1 MKTNHYCPIPF
12 HHIAI
17 RPNGTVQ
24 PCCAFRWNEIPEDFT
39 LEYKNLFHDHPFMKK
54 IRADLRED
62 KPVRGCGECY
72 KAERLTGRS
81 MRTEYIMEERLG
93 FSETPP
99 DEPEL
104 TYIDLA
110 LSNVCNNRCRMCN
123 YELSTNW
130 YSDSKKLGIDIPRGL
145 IEHRN
150 NFDDIDFSKLTY
162 IKMIGGE
169 PLMEQDK
176 FIDVLNRCNLE
187 NMNILITTNTTV
199 RPNEELTTLLKKCK
213 KVRWNLSIDAY
224 GPLNDYLRK
233 GSKWEEVEENL
244 HWFAKTFPDNVNVNG
259 VISIYNI
266 NNFFKLAEYVQAHY
280 KWCKVAFNIIDG
292 SEWMHPRNIPD
303 SVKQTIVDIIK
314 TNKHQAVPRAIDAI
328 MQDGGDFCNFIER
341 DKKLSAIRSEDWIDK
356 NPELYEIIKEEHNAT
371 VGLIIDTIRLNIKE

>member
-1 MKTNHYCPIPF
+1 MTTTKHYCPIPF

-24 PCCAFRWNEIPEDFT
+24 PCCAFKWNEIPEDFT
-39 LEYKNLFHDHPFMKK
+39 LGYKNLFLEHPFMQK
-54 IRADLRED
+54 IRQDLRED
-62 KPVRGCGECY
+62 KPVAGCSGCY
-72 KAERLTGRS
+72 KAEQLTGKS
-81 MRTEYIMEERLG
+81 MRTEYIEEERLG
-93 FSETPP
+93 FSDTPP

-145 IEHRN
+145 IEHKN
-150 NFDDIDFSKLTY
+150 NFDDLDFSKLTY

-176 FIDVLNRCNLE
+176 FIDILKRCNLSK
-187 NMNILITTNTTV
+187 MNILITTNSTV
-199 RPNEELTTLLKKCK
+199 RPNDELLSLLMQCK
-213 KVRWNLSIDAY
+213 KVRWNLSIDAH

-233 GSKWEEVEENL
+233 GSHWENVKSNL
-244 HWFAKTFPDNVNVNG
+244 HWFAEKFPKNINVNG

-266 NNFFKLAEYVQAHY
+266 NNFFELSDYVASHY
-280 KWCKVAFNIIDG
+280 SWCRTAFNIIDG
-292 SEWMHPRNIPD
+292 VDWMHPKHLPEEIKKFVIGKIQKHPHI
-303 SVKQTIVDIIK
+303 SV
-314 TNKHQAVPRAIDAI
+314 NRAIDAI
-328 MQDGGDFCNFIER
+328 QQLGDFKEFVVM
-341 DKKLSAIRSEDWIDK
+341 DKKLSDIRNEHWADL
-356 NPELYEIIKEEHNAT
+356 NPELYNLLKDFI
-371 VGLIIDTIRLNIKE
+371 